1 MAEQDRSEEIDMN
14 YLFRKFKD
22 FLKKIIK
29 TLYSIISFFIK
40 YWIITV
46 LLILIGVGW
55 GYYKES
61 VADRT
66 FVSEGIV
73 IPNYGSVDYLYSTI
87 KEFNSRINAGDT
99 VYLKSILGEN
109 YHSVLEV
116 KIEPIADI
124 YNTMSKSREQIDVF
138 RIIYQNQDF
147 DKFIENLATSKYF
160 KYHTIEFVVQGK
172 GKSEKVIPQILAHW
186 NQNKHF
192 LAYQSIYK
200 DNANFQVREYQ
211 NMFSQIDSVL
221 ASISKGYTK
230 NQNPGVIISDNNN
243 LSALFEM
250 KKEMLTDL
258 LDAHVQVTDFTEP
271 VKLVF
276 MNYDIEHKGISRVIK
291 YPIVLVGLFAFIFF
305 LKFLF
310 LRMKRIAESH

>member
-1 MAEQDRSEEIDMN
+1 MANQQHTEDIDMN
-14 YLFRKFKD
+14 YLFRKFKS
-22 FLKKIIK
+22 FLKRIIK
-29 TLYSIISFFIK
+29 LIYSIITFFIK
-40 YWIITV
+40 YWIVTL
-46 LLILIGVGW
+46 LLILIGLGW
-55 GYYKES
+55 GYYKEK
-61 VADRT
+61 VVDKT

-87 KEFNSRINAGDT
+87 KEFNSRIGASDT

-109 YHSVLEV
+109 HRSVLEV

-124 YNTMSKSREQIDVF
+124 YNTMTKSREQIDVF
-138 RIIYQNQDF
+138 RILYQNQDLES
-147 DKFIENLATSKYF
+147 FIENLATSKYF
-160 KYHTIEFVVQGK
+160 KYHTIQFVTEGA

-192 LAYQSIYK
+192 QAYQSIYE

-221 ASISKGYTK
+221 ASISKGYSN
-230 NQNPGVIISDNNN
+230 NQNPGVIISDNND
-243 LSALFEM
+243 LSALFNI

-258 LDAHVQVTDFTEP
+258 LEAHVQVSDYTDP

-276 MNYDIEHKGISRVIK
+276 MNYDIEHRSTANIIK
-291 YPIVLVGLFAFIFF
+291 YPILLVGLFSFIFF

-310 LRMKRIAESH
+310 LRMKRIAESQ